1 MVKRLS
7 FSLALQ
13 VKLAGQAQEAC
24 PLCNT
29 SLFLSKHGSPQ
40 KVFEIAHIYPLNPT
54 VHQKNVLASI
64 LPPTDLNHEHNLLP
78 LCPTCHTNYDKNM
91 LIEEYEELVK
101 IKQKMI
107 DRENQQ
113 AIAAYFPIEED
124 IQKIINMLY
133 DEDSLGEESLVFEA
147 KSIKSKLDDS
157 MSGLTKKRIG
167 DSVDQ
172 YFRIVREKLIVL
184 EHSEPNQSALIA
196 GQIRNFYTKQDSL
209 NLSQEQIF
217 ENVIDWILSKTK
229 SVSNRRYGAEI
240 VASFYV
246 QNCELFDDCTK

>member
-1 MVKRLS
+1 
-7 FSLALQ
+7 
-13 VKLAGQAQEAC
+13 
-24 PLCNT
+24 
-29 SLFLSKHGSPQ
+29 
-40 KVFEIAHIYPLNPT
+40 
-54 VHQKNVLASI
+54 
-64 LPPTDLNHEHNLLP
+64 
-78 LCPTCHTNYDKNM
+78 M